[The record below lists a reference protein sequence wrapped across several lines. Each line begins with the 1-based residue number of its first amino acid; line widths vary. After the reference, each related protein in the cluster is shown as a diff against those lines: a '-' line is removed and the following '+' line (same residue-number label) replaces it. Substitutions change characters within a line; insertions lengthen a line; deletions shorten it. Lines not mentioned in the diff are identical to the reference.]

1 MTAVAAQ
8 AVMAEPKFYVRLAG
22 EATFDLRRVR
32 GRDLRGKLLA
42 VVRQY
47 DAEVRPLPWH
57 LEEVGHLWD
66 AGCSNDTHDL
76 SFGHQTSDFVGALRR
91 AELEARTD
99 HAARSALPGLQRMS
113 AGKPDLDCSGE
124 EHRGEHRQEN
134 EDRYDTE
141 HLAADEAACD
151 RAGAHDQHEDVVSAG
166 HGKAPIPTV
175 ARETDEHGRQADRQ
189 REAARELE
197 VDAL

>member
-22 EATFDLRRVR
+22 EATFDLHRVR

-76 SFGHQTSDFVGALRR
+76 SFGHQTSDFVSALRR
-91 AELEARTD
+91 AELEARADTREGRDRSVAARTD
-99 HAARSALPGLQRMS
+99 HAARSALPDLQRMS
-113 AGKPDLDCSGE
+113 AGKADLDCGDE

-141 HLAADEAACD
+141 HLAADQAACD
-151 RAGAHDQHEDVVSAG
+151 RAGAHDQRLLAG
-166 HGKAPIPTV
+166 LGLALAHRKQ
-175 ARETDEHGRQADRQ
+175 E
-189 REAARELE
+189 EATC
-197 VDAL
+197 